1 MCFRRAVKPSSES
14 RELPC
19 RWLKGTGKLV
29 GFMPLTQHGI
39 TRPPDTHAPPASKFT
54 HGLETLSG
62 EATISVHSLFLR
74 VSTIL
79 SRKGSPGSSDRRFD
93 ELKTFTAPS
102 NALRSSTSIVFAV
115 ASSLCM

>member
-1 MCFRRAVKPSSES
+1 
-14 RELPC
+14 
-19 RWLKGTGKLV
+19 

-62 EATISVHSLFLR
+62 EATTSVHSLFFR
-74 VSTIL
+74 VSMIL
-79 SRKGSPGSSDRRFD
+79 SRKGSPGSSERRFD

-102 NALRSSTSIVFAV
+102 NALRSSVSIVFAV
-115 ASSLCM
+115 ASSLCMWLINTVGLFCIIETSLNFHARLNS